1 MHLILGSNHCHW
13 QSRDNLD
20 RRPPY
25 PLAHLL
31 HRPVTKD
38 NEGRCI
44 FQYCCK
50 MNFYICTH
58 RDDIRFEVTDVA
70 LAYGVVREAAA
81 GYALKGMR

>member
-13 QSRDNLD
+13 QRGEDNLD
-20 RRPPY
+20 RPPY
-25 PLAHLL
+25 HLDSHLL
-31 HRPVTKD
+31 HRPVTKG
-38 NEGRCI
+38 NEGKCI
-44 FQYCCK
+44 FQAQTDS
-50 MNFYICTH
+50 TH

>member
-1 MHLILGSNHCHW
+1 M
-13 QSRDNLD
+13 
-20 RRPPY
+20 Y
-25 PLAHLL
+25 F
-31 HRPVTKD
+31 PVD
-38 NEGRCI
+38 CE
-44 FQYCCK
+44 